1 MPLPSRRYFL
11 YENDVE
17 LDKAWYKDVVGD
29 VSIFFVALPVRAR
42 MAADGSRS
50 LFLRSVQSLAERGSS
65 SVSLL
70 LRLTLKL
77 STITLMSAFTSGVKS
92 GAAATVRRSPLP
104 AFLDFLAKTLRSA
117 PLCLLNMQVLSLAP
131 SLYLPYLQQ
140 QALDLGVK
148 IIRHTCSSI
157 EEAASRLPGGGRFDC
172 IVNATALGA
181 KSLGGVEDQLVE
193 PIRYVLH
200 LSSDAPYE

>member
-131 SLYLPYLQQ
+131 SLYLPSNNKLS
-140 QALDLGVK
+140 
-148 IIRHTCSSI
+148 TS
-157 EEAASRLPGGGRFDC
+157 ASRSSATPALPSKKPPL
-172 IVNATALGA
+172 VYP
-181 KSLGGVEDQLVE
+181 VEEGLTV
-193 PIRYVLH
+193 
-200 LSSDAPYE
+200 SSTLRHWARRV